1 MTSPLLLSLKLALV
15 TSSLLLVLGLPIA
28 WWLASTRF
36 RLRFLV
42 ESVVALPIVLPPTV
56 LGFYLLLE
64 LGSRGTLGAFWER
77 ITGHTLA
84 FSFEGL
90 VLGSII
96 YSLPFAVQPFTAA
109 LASVDRRLLAA
120 SASLGASPW
129 RTFWRITFPLA
140 FPGIVTGYALSFAHT
155 LGEFGVV
162 LMLGGNIPGRTQ
174 TASIAIYDNV
184 QMLDYPTAARQSF
197 TLLAISFALLVVIN
211 GLNRNR
217 NWRLQ

>member
-1 MTSPLLLSLKLALV
+1 MISPLLLSVKLALV
-15 TSSLLLVLGLPIA
+15 TSVLLLALGLPLA
-28 WWLASTRF
+28 WWLAFTRF

-42 ESVVALPIVLPPTV
+42 EAVVALPIVLPPTV
-56 LGFYLLLE
+56 LGFYLLLT
-64 LGSRGTLGAFWER
+64 LGSRGGLGAFWVR
-77 ITGHTLA
+77 MTGHTLA

-90 VLGSII
+90 VLGSVL

-109 LASVDRRLLAA
+109 LAAVDRRLLAA
-120 SASLGASPW
+120 SASLGASGW

-140 FPGIVTGYALSFAHT
+140 LPGIVTGFALSFAHT

-184 QMLDYPTAARQSF
+184 QIMDYAAAGRQSLMLLGMSF
-197 TLLAISFALLVVIN
+197 TLLVLIN
-211 GLNRNR
+211 ALNRSNS
-217 NWRLQ
+217 WRLR